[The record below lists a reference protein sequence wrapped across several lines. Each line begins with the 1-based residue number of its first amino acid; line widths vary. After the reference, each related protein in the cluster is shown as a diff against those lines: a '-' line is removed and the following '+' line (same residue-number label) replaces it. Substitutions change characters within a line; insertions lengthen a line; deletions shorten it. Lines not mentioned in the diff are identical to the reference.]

1 MAISKIVTNSV
12 DSGVTLTSPTLVTPA
27 LGTPASGVLTNCTGV
42 AKAALPAGCVIQ
54 VVQSILTTT
63 ASVSGSTWQATGL
76 TATITPRSAT
86 NNILVSISC
95 GAVGSGA
102 QTTIGFEIYRG
113 ATAVGIGSVVGS
125 RIATGFRMNTPADT
139 NHCGGVSF
147 DYLDSPATTSATV
160 YSLYWQPS
168 ATQTGYLNRNG
179 AYANSGEIYNST
191 SASTIILY
199 EVAA

>member
-42 AKAALPAGCVIQ
+42 AKAALPAGCVLQ

-102 QTTIGFEIYRG
+102 TTTIGFEIYRG

-125 RIATGFRMNTPADT
+125 RIQSGFRMVQISDT

-147 DYLDSPATTSATV
+147 SYLDSPATTSATV

-168 ATQTGYLNRNG
+168 AGQTGYLNRNG
-179 AYANSGEIYNST
+179 A
-191 SASTIILY
+191 
-199 EVAA
+199 